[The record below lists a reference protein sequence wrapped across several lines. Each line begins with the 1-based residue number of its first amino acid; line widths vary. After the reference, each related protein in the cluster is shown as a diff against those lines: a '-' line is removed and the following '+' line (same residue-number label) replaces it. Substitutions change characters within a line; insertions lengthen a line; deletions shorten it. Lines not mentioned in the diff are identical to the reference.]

1 MLSTHGQ
8 SALPRRGFVLALPII
23 DYQLVSVTKIGLPV
37 CLLDTVIQFT
47 QLFG

>member
-8 SALPRRGFVLALPII
+8 SALPRRGVVLAFPVI
-23 DYQLVSVTKIGLPV
+23 DYQLVSVKKIAFPV
-37 CLLDTVIQFT
+37 CLLDASIQLT